1 MMPWRAPDQILRKM
15 CQNPCKLCK
24 KWSSKMEAFNGWNS
38 GAPSTW
44 SKLRSGSVLDLEH
57 GLCLDHAPHGRNFI
71 WISLDIATKKGPW
84 SIFEEKC
91 QNPCKLCKKWSSKME
106 AFKLGSSGAPSTWS
120 KLRSRSVLDP
130 EHGIY
135 LDQSG
140 KIRSRSC
147 LCLEKRADLNQDPPL
162 DDPGR
167 SFDLEQSSIWNMA
180 FVWIMLH
187 MEGVL
192 SG

>member
-1 MMPWRAPDQILRKM
+1 MQEM
-15 CQNPCKLCK
+15 KL
-24 KWSSKMEAFNGWNS
+24 
-38 GAPSTW
+38 
-44 SKLRSGSVLDLEH
+44 
-57 GLCLDHAPHGRNFI
+57 
-71 WISLDIATKKGPW
+71 
-84 SIFEEKC
+84 
-91 QNPCKLCKKWSSKME
+91 QME

-140 KIRSRSC
+140 KIGSRSC
-147 LCLEKRADLNQDPPL
+147 LCLEKGADLNQDPPLDDPGPSFDLEQSSIWSGPRSGTWVLDPEHGIYLDQSGKIGSRSCLCLEKGADLNQDPPL

-167 SFDLEQSSIWNMA
+167 SFDLDQSSIWNMA

>member
-1 MMPWRAPDQILRKM
+1 M
-15 CQNPCKLCK
+15 
-24 KWSSKMEAFNGWNS
+24 
-38 GAPSTW
+38 
-44 SKLRSGSVLDLEH
+44 
-57 GLCLDHAPHGRNFI
+57 
-71 WISLDIATKKGPW
+71 
-84 SIFEEKC
+84 
-91 QNPCKLCKKWSSKME
+91 
-106 AFKLGSSGAPSTWS
+106 GSSGAPSTWS

-140 KIRSRSC
+140 KIGSRSC
-147 LCLEKRADLNQDPPL
+147 ICLEKGADLNQDPPL

-167 SFDLEQSSIWNMA
+167 SFDLDSFDLEQSSIWNMA